1 MGTDARRLS
10 LKKAENDSSSGK
22 SASEANKGV
31 TVMTETNMLS
41 VNSWVDNTQDLEQQ
55 QREISEKLQ
64 FSRTME
70 QRQRILTLQSQMKD
84 ERTRLT
90 ELKAVSL
97 ETDAMVIPRVK
108 ELELEIKQLKEKAF
122 SDFNATLNCEDG
134 IKAMNR
140 ESNALEKQIRE
151 DKEAG

>member
-1 MGTDARRLS
+1 M
-10 LKKAENDSSSGK
+10 
-22 SASEANKGV
+22 
-31 TVMTETNMLS
+31 VMTETNMLG

-55 QREISEKLQ
+55 QREISEKLR

-84 ERTRLT
+84 ERTRLI

-97 ETDAMVIPRVK
+97 QTDAMVIPRVK

-140 ESNALEKQIRE
+140 ESNAIEKQIRE
-151 DKEAG
+151 SKEVG

>member
-1 MGTDARRLS
+1 
-10 LKKAENDSSSGK
+10 
-22 SASEANKGV
+22 
-31 TVMTETNMLS
+31 MTETNMLG

-55 QREISEKLQ
+55 QREISEKLH

-84 ERTRLT
+84 ERTRLI

-97 ETDAMVIPRVK
+97 QTDAMVIPRVK

-140 ESNALEKQIRE
+140 ESNAIEKQIRE
-151 DKEAG
+151 SKEVG

>member
-10 LKKAENDSSSGK
+10 LKKAENVGSIGK
-22 SASEANKGV
+22 SVSEANKEV
-31 TVMTETNMLS
+31 TVMKETNMLS

-70 QRQRILTLQSQMKD
+70 QRQRILTLQSQMKN
-84 ERTRLT
+84 ERMRLT

-97 ETDAMVIPRVK
+97 QTDAMVIPRVK

>member
-1 MGTDARRLS
+1 
-10 LKKAENDSSSGK
+10 
-22 SASEANKGV
+22 
-31 TVMTETNMLS
+31 MTETNMLG
-41 VNSWVDNTQDLEQQ
+41 VNSWVDNTHDLEQQ
-55 QREISEKLQ
+55 QREISDKLH

-70 QRQRILTLQSQMKD
+70 QRQRVLTLQSQMQS
-84 ERTRLT
+84 ERERLT
-90 ELKAVSL
+90 ELKAVSVA
-97 ETDAMVIPRVK
+97 TDAFTIPRVK

-140 ESNALEKQIRE
+140 EVNALEKEIRE

>member
-1 MGTDARRLS
+1 M
-10 LKKAENDSSSGK
+10 
-22 SASEANKGV
+22 
-31 TVMTETNMLS
+31 VMTETNMLG
-41 VNSWVDNTQDLEQQ
+41 VNSWLENTEELKQQ

-70 QRQRILTLQSQMKD
+70 QRQRVLTLQSQMKD
-84 ERTRLT
+84 ERMRLI

-97 ETDAMVIPRVK
+97 QTDSMIIPRVK

-140 ESNALEKQIRE
+140 EVNALEKQIRE
-151 DKEAG
+151 DKITG

>member
-31 TVMTETNMLS
+31 RVMTETNMLG
-41 VNSWVDNTQDLEQQ
+41 VNSWVDNTHDLEQQ
-55 QREISEKLQ
+55 QREILEKLQ

-84 ERTRLT
+84 ERTRLI
-90 ELKAVSL
+90 ELKAVSVA
-97 ETDAMVIPRVK
+97 TDAFTIPRVK

-151 DKEAG
+151 AI

>member
-1 MGTDARRLS
+1 M
-10 LKKAENDSSSGK
+10 
-22 SASEANKGV
+22 
-31 TVMTETNMLS
+31 VMTETNMLG

-55 QREISEKLQ
+55 QREISEKLH

-84 ERTRLT
+84 ERTRLI

-97 ETDAMVIPRVK
+97 QTDAMVIPRVK

-140 ESNALEKQIRE
+140 ESNAIEKQIRE
-151 DKEAG
+151 SKEVG

>member
-1 MGTDARRLS
+1 
-10 LKKAENDSSSGK
+10 
-22 SASEANKGV
+22 
-31 TVMTETNMLS
+31 MTETNMLG

-55 QREISEKLQ
+55 QREISEKLR

-84 ERTRLT
+84 ERTRLI

-97 ETDAMVIPRVK
+97 QTDAMVIPRVK

-140 ESNALEKQIRE
+140 ESNAIEKQIRE
-151 DKEAG
+151 SKEVG